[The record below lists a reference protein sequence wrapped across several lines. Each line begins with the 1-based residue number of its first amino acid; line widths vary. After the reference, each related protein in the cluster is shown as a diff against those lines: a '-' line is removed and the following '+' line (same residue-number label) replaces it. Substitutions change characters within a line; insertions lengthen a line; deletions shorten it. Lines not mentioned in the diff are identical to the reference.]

1 MKTAPA
7 ADTTGQV
14 DGRLFKHA
22 LLGSLS
28 WLSANQEEVNRLN
41 VFPVP
46 DGDTGTNM
54 LLTLQSAVD
63 DIRDSDAPDISKI
76 AALAAHGSLMGARG
90 NSGVILSQIF
100 RGFAKHVQ
108 GKSILSPAELADALE
123 EAANAAYRAVIKP
136 TEGTILTVAREA
148 GKAAKA
154 AAAEPGASVNSV
166 VSAASRAARVAT
178 DATPT
183 QLAILREAGVVD
195 AGGFGLQVILEG
207 FLKSVEDTQPTIAA
221 KTSRRQPAAAAQKN
235 LELPE
240 EGWGYCTEFLIEG
253 RGMVLDEIR
262 DKIAAMGN
270 SALVVGDEDLIRVHV
285 HTNEPTLVLAYASS
299 IGSLAK
305 TKVDDMSKQHRVILQ
320 SAETKPAV
328 APNGGPPTSTE
339 QTTERGETAVNGA
352 RASGPQRPNGIGL
365 VAVVAGGGLAGIFR
379 GLGVDAV
386 VEGGQTMNPSTQD
399 MLRAVEAVPYDK
411 VILLPNNAN
420 VILAAQQV
428 PGLTSKDLHL
438 MPTRTVP
445 QGIAAVVAFNPIR
458 NVPENLEAMKES
470 QGQVQTIEVTHA
482 VRDSRVNGVIVKK
495 GDVIALINDKLKHR
509 GVDYGSVVSLAIRDI
524 KPDDYELVTVY
535 RGQGAAD
542 KDLEM
547 LTEAIG
553 RDFPD
558 LEVDVQDGGQQHYP
572 FILSLE

>member
-1 MKTAPA
+1 MTTALRAEAGAGAQPEV
-7 ADTTGQV
+7 V
-14 DGRLFKHA
+14 DGQLFKRA

-28 WLSANQEEVNRLN
+28 WLGANQEEVNRLN

-54 LLTLQSAVD
+54 LLTLQSAVE
-63 DIRDSDAPDISKI
+63 DIRESEAKEISKI

-108 GKSILSPAELADALE
+108 GKSELTPAELADALE

-154 AAAEPGASVNSV
+154 AAADPKARVNIV
-166 VSAASRAARVAT
+166 VRAACRAAKTAT
-178 DATPT
+178 DNTPT

-195 AGGFGLQVILEG
+195 AGGYGLQVILEG
-207 FLKSVEDTQPTIAA
+207 FLKTVEESEAEADAQA
-221 KTSRRQPAAAAQKN
+221 PAAISGARGKAAPAQRN

-253 RGMVLDEIR
+253 RGMNVDEIR
-262 DKIAAMGN
+262 DTIAGMGN

-285 HTNEPTLVLAYASS
+285 HTNEPTSVLAYAS
-299 IGSLAK
+299 GVGTLAR

-320 SAETKPAV
+320 GDTNGRQPEPAT
-328 APNGGPPTSTE
+328 PS
-339 QTTERGETAVNGA
+339 
-352 RASGPQRPNGIGL
+352 RPNGIGI
-365 VAVVAGGGLAGIFR
+365 VAVVAGGGLADILR

-399 MLRAVEAVPYDK
+399 MLRAVESVPYDE

-428 PGLTSKDLHL
+428 PELTKKKVLILRS
-438 MPTRTVP
+438 RTVP
-445 QGIAAVVAFNPIR
+445 QGIAAVVAFNPTHGAD
-458 NVPENLEAMKES
+458 ENLEAMAAAKD
-470 QGQVQTIEVTHA
+470 QVQTIEVTHA
-482 VRDSRVNGVIVKK
+482 VRDSRANGVAVKK
-495 GDVIALINDKLKHR
+495 GDVIALINDKLKHS
-509 GVDYGSVVSLAIRDI
+509 GADYGSVVSLALKDI

-535 RGQGAAD
+535 KGQGAED
-542 KDLEM
+542 EDLKL

-553 RDFPD
+553 RDFPG
-558 LEVDVQDGGQQHYP
+558 LEVEVQDGGQQHYP
-572 FILSLE
+572 FILSVE

>member
-1 MKTAPA
+1 MKTEPRAEA
-7 ADTTGQV
+7 EATGRPEVV
-14 DGRLFKHA
+14 DGQLFKRA

-28 WLSANQEEVNRLN
+28 RLGAHQEEVNRLN

-54 LLTLQSAVD
+54 LLTLQSAVE
-63 DIRDSDAPDISKI
+63 DIRDSEAKEISKI

-108 GKSILSPAELADALE
+108 GKSELTPAELADALE

-154 AAAEPGASVNSV
+154 AAAAPNAGVNAV
-166 VSAASRAARVAT
+166 IRAASKAAKVAT
-178 DATPT
+178 DNTPT

-195 AGGFGLQVILEG
+195 AGGYGLQVILDG
-207 FLKSVEDTQPTIAA
+207 FLSSVEESEG
-221 KTSRRQPAAAAQKN
+221 KTPVARPAAAGKPAPAQRS

-253 RGMVLDEIR
+253 KDMNVDEIR
-262 DKIAAMGN
+262 DAIAAMGN

-285 HTNEPTLVLAYASS
+285 HTNEPTSVLAYAS
-299 IGSLAK
+299 GVGTLAR
-305 TKVDDMSKQHRVILQ
+305 TKVDDMSKQHRVIL
-320 SAETKPAV
+320 EGNVPAPAATTNGNRSEP
-328 APNGGPPTSTE
+328 AP
-339 QTTERGETAVNGA
+339 
-352 RASGPQRPNGIGL
+352 ASRPNGIGL
-365 VAVVAGGGLAGIFR
+365 VAVVAGDGLADIFR

-399 MLRAVEAVPYDK
+399 MLRAVESVPYHE
-411 VILLPNNAN
+411 VVLLPNNAN

-428 PGLTSKDLHL
+428 PELTKKKVHILRS
-438 MPTRTVP
+438 RTVP
-445 QGIAAVVAFNPIR
+445 QGIAAVVAFNPTASTVQ
-458 NVPENLEAMKES
+458 NMTAMAEAKD
-470 QGQVQTIEVTHA
+470 QVQTIEVTHA
-482 VRDSRVNGVIVKK
+482 VRDSKANGVAVKK
-495 GDVIALINDKLKHR
+495 GDVIALINDKLKHS
-509 GVDYGSVVSLAIRDI
+509 GADYGSVVSLALKDI
-524 KPDDYELVTVY
+524 KPEDYELVTVY
-535 RGQGAAD
+535 TGKGAEK
-542 KDLEM
+542 KDLKL

-553 RDFPD
+553 RDYPG
-558 LEVDVQDGGQQHYP
+558 LEVEVQDGGQQHYP
-572 FILSLE
+572 FILSVE

>member
-1 MKTAPA
+1 MKTAPR
-7 ADTTGQV
+7 ADTASTAEPEVV
-14 DGRLFKHA
+14 DGQLFKRA

-28 WLSANQEEVNRLN
+28 WLGAHQEEVNRLN

-54 LLTLQSAVD
+54 LLTLQSAVE
-63 DIRDSDAPDISKI
+63 DIRESEAKEISKI

-108 GKSILSPAELADALE
+108 GKSALTPAELADALE

-154 AAAEPGASVNSV
+154 AAAEPDARVNSV
-166 VSAASRAARVAT
+166 IRAACKAAKAAT
-178 DATPT
+178 DNTPT

-207 FLKSVEDTQPTIAA
+207 FLKTVEEGNAEA
-221 KTSRRQPAAAAQKN
+221 PAAAAAARTRAAPAQVN

-253 RGMVLDEIR
+253 KGMNVDEIR
-262 DKIAAMGN
+262 DTIAGMGN

-285 HTNEPTLVLAYASS
+285 HTNEPTSVLAYAS
-299 IGSLAK
+299 GVGTLAR
-305 TKVDDMSKQHRVILQ
+305 TKVDDMSKQHRVILE
-320 SAETKPAV
+320 SEVPAPATSPTNGHQPEPAA
-328 APNGGPPTSTE
+328 APT
-339 QTTERGETAVNGA
+339 
-352 RASGPQRPNGIGL
+352 RPNGIGL
-365 VAVVAGGGLAGIFR
+365 VAVVAGRGLADIFR

-386 VEGGQTMNPSTQD
+386 IEGGQTMNPSTKD
-399 MLRAVEAVPYDK
+399 MLKAVEEVPYEE

-428 PGLTSKDLHL
+428 PELTRKKVHILRS
-438 MPTRTVP
+438 RTVP
-445 QGIAAVVAFNPIR
+445 QGIAGVVAFNPTR
-458 NVPENLEAMKES
+458 DGKANLEAMAGAKD
-470 QGQVQTIEVTHA
+470 QVQTIEVTHA
-482 VRDSRVNGVIVKK
+482 VRDSKANGVSVKK
-495 GDVIALINDKLKHR
+495 GDVIALLNDKLKHS
-509 GVDYGSVVSLAIRDI
+509 GHDYGTVVSLALKDI

-535 RGQGAAD
+535 KGKGAED
-542 KDLEM
+542 KDLKL

-553 RDFPD
+553 REFPG
-558 LEVDVQDGGQQHYP
+558 LEVEVQDGGQQLYP
-572 FILSLE
+572 FILSVE

>member
-1 MKTAPA
+1 MKTAPRA
-7 ADTTGQV
+7 ETESEAEPQVV
-14 DGRLFKHA
+14 DGQLFKRS

-54 LLTLQSAVD
+54 LLTLQSAVE
-63 DIRDSDAPDISKI
+63 DIRESDAKEISKI

-108 GKSILSPAELADALE
+108 GKSQLTPAELADALE

-154 AAAEPGASVNSV
+154 AAADPHAGVNTV
-166 VSAASRAARVAT
+166 IRAACKAAKAAT
-178 DATPT
+178 DNTPT

-207 FLKSVEDTQPTIAA
+207 FLKTVEESEAPAPAGAPATSGRAA
-221 KTSRRQPAAAAQKN
+221 PAQRN

-253 RGMVLDEIR
+253 KGMNVDEIR
-262 DKIAAMGN
+262 DTIAGMGN

-285 HTNEPTLVLAYASS
+285 HTNEPTSVLAYAS
-299 IGSLAK
+299 GVGTLAR

-320 SAETKPAV
+320 GEANGKQPAP
-328 APNGGPPTSTE
+328 ATPT
-339 QTTERGETAVNGA
+339 
-352 RASGPQRPNGIGL
+352 RPNGVGL
-365 VAVVAGGGLAGIFR
+365 VAVVAGGGLADIFR
-379 GLGVDAV
+379 GLGVDAL

-399 MLRAVEAVPYDK
+399 MLQAVEAVPYDE

-428 PGLTSKDLHL
+428 PELTKRKVHILR
-438 MPTRTVP
+438 TRTVP
-445 QGIAAVVAFNPIR
+445 QGIAAVVAFNPTR
-458 NVPENLEAMKES
+458 GALENLSAMVGAKD
-470 QGQVQTIEVTHA
+470 QVQTIEVTHA
-482 VRDSRVNGVIVKK
+482 VRDSKANGVLVKK
-495 GDVIALINDKLKHR
+495 GDVIALINDKLKHS
-509 GVDYGSVVSLAIRDI
+509 GADYGSVVSMALKEI
-524 KPDDYELVTVY
+524 KPDAYELVTVY
-535 RGQGAAD
+535 KGKGAEDAD
-542 KDLEM
+542 LKL

-553 RDFPD
+553 RDFPG
-558 LEVDVQDGGQQHYP
+558 LEVEVQDGGQQHYP
-572 FILSLE
+572 FILSVE